1 MSAESSPGAGPDVR
15 TALERL
21 IAGELRAE
29 EAAQMA
35 AAAGYRSF
43 ADLCEAELPGALPR
57 VRLDRTR
64 VREQIGAA
72 LSGRSTLADLRAWA
86 EELAAVLDRHELGV
100 SVVERRRVGEAL
112 ALVAVAADARIF
124 KNTGPV
130 VNVLSAIARALDRPR
145 AASLSALYGTLFHGQ
160 PELHLLPRRLED
172 AQANADDE
180 PPPAEEAGPKGY
192 LPQGPSF
199 ADELG
204 LGSLD
209 LDSGLDDRWGDGERA
224 RPDAAVDG
232 PRCADV
238 VALHRPFQPGS
249 RVQDYEWVVAFS
261 VATRSLVQE
270 DTVPGAQAPQ
280 FLERARE
287 LAPNFDLT
295 RFKPEARRDQ
305 DGVLELVLD
314 ATTIGRAELL
324 YAAKLFALVH
334 QVGHVTFEGERLPTI
349 GPSSSSSRLPGP
361 PAEPPSAEPPAG
373 PGV

>member
-1 MSAESSPGAGPDVR
+1 MSAESAGPDVR
-15 TALERL
+15 SALERL

-29 EAAQMA
+29 EAGQMA

-72 LSGRSTLADLRAWA
+72 LSGRSTLADLRSWA

-124 KNTGPV
+124 RNTGPV

-145 AASLSALYGTLFHGQ
+145 AGTLSALYGTLFHGQ

-172 AQANADDE
+172 AQAQAEDE
-180 PPPAEEAGPKGY
+180 PPVEEAGPRGY

-204 LGSLD
+204 LGALD
-209 LDSGLDDRWGDGERA
+209 LDSGLTYGDGEPA
-224 RPDAAVDG
+224 RPDSTVDG

-238 VALHRPFQPGS
+238 VALHRPFQAGS

-270 DTVPGAQAPQ
+270 DSVPGAQAPQ

-287 LAPNFDLT
+287 LAPNFDLS

-314 ATTIGRAELL
+314 AQTIGRAELL

-349 GPSSSSSRLPGP
+349 GPSSSSARL
-361 PAEPPSAEPPAG
+361 AG
-373 PGV
+373 PGAPPTGPGA